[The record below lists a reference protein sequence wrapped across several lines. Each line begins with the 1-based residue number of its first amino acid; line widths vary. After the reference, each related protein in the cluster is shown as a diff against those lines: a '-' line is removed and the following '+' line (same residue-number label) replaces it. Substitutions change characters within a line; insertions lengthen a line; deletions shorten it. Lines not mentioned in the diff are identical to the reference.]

1 MDHTL
6 IVAGIGPGG
15 RDYILPKALDAIEK
29 ARYLVGGRRALHDY
43 AKEGQ
48 ETYPI
53 TGKLSLLADWLTEKL
68 VLGDVVVMVSG
79 DPGFYSL
86 LPWLKKRF
94 PGNPVKV
101 IPGISSVQAA
111 FCLISEPWKGA
122 KWLSFHGRV
131 PEAKDTAYEK
141 GRKLAFLTDGE
152 HNPAYIAGYLIEQGW
167 PKETRAAACEHISY
181 ENQQISESTLED
193 MVSLPG
199 FGESVMV
206 VIG

>member
-1 MDHTL
+1 MDHAL

-68 VLGDVVVMVSG
+68 ALGDVVVMVSG

-111 FCLISEPWKGA
+111 FCLISEPWQGA

-141 GRKLAFLTDGE
+141 GRKLAFLTDEE

-181 ENQQISESTLED
+181 ENQQISESTLEG
-193 MVSLPG
+193 MVSLEG